1 MDTNIRAS
9 RRSLIGALAALSA
22 GAVPVAALSVTTA
35 VASPAWD
42 EALSAAQ
49 TAWDDMGAFHEGV
62 VAKFSAASSPGYD
75 EAEDRYNSLVDVHH
89 EKYRALLATPAPSLA
104 ALLTTLRLSV
114 DWGMQPEQEDMPHIV
129 AELERLTATSN

>member
-1 MDTNIRAS
+1 MNGNIVAS

-22 GAVPVAALSVTTA
+22 GAVPAAALSPAMA
-35 VASPAWD
+35 VSSVAWD

-62 VAKFSAASSPGYD
+62 VSHFSAATSTGYD
-75 EAEDRYNSLVDVHH
+75 EAEDRYNSLVDDHH

-114 DWGMQPEQEDMPHIV
+114 DWGMQVEQEDLPHIV
-129 AELERLTATSN
+129 AELERLSSHG